1 MKKIFSL
8 SLLSFLALSCLFGC
22 GGGATSLS
30 GKTFTIESIKQNEID
45 VSTDYLNRVNCTFYD
60 STFIFELDY
69 GKDSYSYFIGNY
81 SIENENVSII
91 INKVVG
97 TMENT
102 SDPVL
107 LGFKTQNF
115 QYEDSKLII
124 NASINGDTYTYVLK

>member
-1 MKKIFSL
+1 MYNI
-8 SLLSFLALSCLFGC
+8 
-22 GGGATSLS
+22 
-30 GKTFTIESIKQNEID
+30 
-45 VSTDYLNRVNCTFYD
+45 
-60 STFIFELDY
+60 
-69 GKDSYSYFIGNY
+69 
-81 SIENENVSII
+81 SII

-102 SDPVL
+102 SDSVL

>member
-45 VSTDYLNRVNCTFYD
+45 VSTDYLNRVNYTFYD

>member
-30 GKTFTIESIKQNEID
+30 GKTFTIGSIKQNEID
-45 VSTDYLNRVNCTFYD
+45 VSTDYLNRVNYTFYD

>member
-45 VSTDYLNRVNCTFYD
+45 VSTDYLNRVNYTFYD

-69 GKDSYSYFIGNY
+69 GEDSYSYFIGNY

-102 SDPVL
+102 SDSVL

>member
-45 VSTDYLNRVNCTFYD
+45 VSTDYLNRVNYTFYD

-69 GKDSYSYFIGNY
+69 GEDNYSYFIGNY

-97 TMENT
+97 TMEST
-102 SDPVL
+102 SDSVL

-124 NASINGDTYTYVLK
+124 NASINGDTYAYVLK